1 MMKKTA
7 ILSITT
13 IALMSTA
20 AVFLYPTFLPVKT
33 DELNSNKK
41 IEQNASSLK
50 ATSQQDTE
58 IDNASAKDMME
69 YFVSGNNELTLEDIR
84 DNVAKHH
91 NQSQSAVVDEALFA
105 KYLEYKSALTSLDV
119 RFDTTSISAEDLQAL
134 NQALLD
140 LQDQFFS
147 QSEISILF
155 THDNRMREI
164 ALEKLLLKQEG
175 LGEQDYQQR
184 MDALMSEQPDYV
196 QTSHQNQVLLQQ
208 LSSSKDLDEQGKYL
222 KRSELVDEE
231 ATQRLE
237 ALDKQRAAFE
247 GSLEV
252 YFAERNDVLNDSIL
266 SETEQQEIIAQLR
279 TEHFLPEQLRRV
291 EAIERIR
298 AAESSQ

>member
-1 MMKKTA
+1 MKKTA

-20 AVFLYPTFLPVKT
+20 AVFLYL
-33 DELNSNKK
+33 KK
-41 IEQNASSLK
+41 EDASSYNNNEQSSSSLK
-50 ATSQQDTE
+50 VSSQQDTE
-58 IDNASAKDMME
+58 IDSASAKDMME
-69 YFVSGNNELTLEDIR
+69 YFVSGNTELTLEEIR
-84 DNVAKHH
+84 DNVANHH
-91 NQSQSAVVDEALFA
+91 EQSSTAVVDEGLFT

-119 RFDTTSISAEDLQAL
+119 QFDTTSISADDLRAL

-140 LQDQFFS
+140 LQAQFFS
-147 QSEISILF
+147 ESEISILF

-175 LGEQDYQQR
+175 LEEEEYQQR
-184 MDALMSEQPDYV
+184 LESYLSEQPDYV
-196 QTSHQNQVLLQQ
+196 QSSHQNQVLLQQ
-208 LSSSKDLDEQGKYL
+208 LSSSEGLNEQGKYL
-222 KRSELVDEE
+222 KRSELVGEE

-237 ALDKQRAAFE
+237 ALDKQRADFE

-252 YFAERNDVLNDSIL
+252 YFAERNDVLNDSFL
-266 SETEQQEIIAQLR
+266 SETEQQETISQLR

-298 AAESSQ
+298 ANEAKQ

>member
-1 MMKKTA
+1 MKKTV

-20 AVFLYPTFLPVKT
+20 AVFLYVPAKT
-33 DELNSNKK
+33 DNLNSNNKQ
-41 IEQNASSLK
+41 QNASSLK
-50 ATSQQDTE
+50 VTSQQDTD

-69 YFVSGNNELTLEDIR
+69 YFVSGNTELTLEDIR

-91 NQSQSAVVDEALFA
+91 EQSQVTIVDEALFA

-119 RFDTTSISAEDLQAL
+119 QFDTTSISAEDLRTL

-140 LQDQFFS
+140 LQAQFFS
-147 QSEISILF
+147 PSEISILF

-208 LSSSKDLDEQGKYL
+208 LSSSEGLDQQDKYL
-222 KRSELVDEE
+222 QRNELVGEE
-231 ATQRLE
+231 AAQRLE
-237 ALDKQRAAFE
+237 ALDEQRAAFE
-247 GSLEV
+247 DSLEV
-252 YFAERNDVLNDSIL
+252 YFSERNDVLNDSAL
-266 SETEQQEIIAQLR
+266 SETKQQETIAQLR

-298 AAESSQ
+298 ATENAQ

>member
-1 MMKKTA
+1 MKKTA

-20 AVFLYPTFLPVKT
+20 AVFLYL
-33 DELNSNKK
+33 KK
-41 IEQNASSLK
+41 EDTSSYNNNEQSTSSLK
-50 ATSQQDTE
+50 VSSQQDTE
-58 IDNASAKDMME
+58 IDSASAKDMME
-69 YFVSGNNELTLEDIR
+69 YFVSGNTEFTLEDIR

-91 NQSQSAVVDEALFA
+91 DQSQGAVVDEALFA

-119 RFDTTSISAEDLQAL
+119 QFVTTSISTEDLRTL

-140 LQDQFFS
+140 LQAQFFS

-175 LGEQDYQQR
+175 LDESEYQQR
-184 MDALMSEQPDYV
+184 LESYLSEQPDYV
-196 QTSHQNQVLLQQ
+196 QTSHQNQILLQQ
-208 LSSSKDLDEQGKYL
+208 LSSSEGLDEQGKYL

-237 ALDKQRAAFE
+237 ALDKQRAAFK

-252 YFAERNDVLNDSIL
+252 YFAERNDVLSDLTL
-266 SETEQQEIIAQLR
+266 SQTEQQETIAQLR

>member
-1 MMKKTA
+1 MKKTA

-20 AVFLYPTFLPVKT
+20 AVFLYLQKEDP
-33 DELNSNKK
+33 NSYSDN
-41 IEQNASSLK
+41 EQSASSLK
-50 ATSQQDTE
+50 VASQKDTE

-69 YFVSGNNELTLEDIR
+69 YFVSGNTELTLEDIR

-91 NQSQSAVVDEALFA
+91 EQSQATIVDEALFA

-119 RFDTTSISAEDLQAL
+119 QFDTTSIPADDLRAL

-140 LQDQFFS
+140 LQSQFFS
-147 QSEISILF
+147 ESEISILF

-175 LGEQDYQQR
+175 LDEPEYQQR
-184 MDALMSEQPDYV
+184 LESYLSEQPDYV
-196 QTSHQNQVLLQQ
+196 QTSHQNQVLLPQ
-208 LSSSKDLDEQGKYL
+208 LSSSEGLDEQGKYL
-222 KRSELVDEE
+222 KRNELVGEE

-237 ALDKQRAAFE
+237 ALDQQRESFE
-247 GSLEV
+247 GALEI
-252 YFAERNDVLNDSIL
+252 YFVERNDILNDSAL
-266 SETEQQEIIAQLR
+266 SEIEQKETIAQLR
-279 TEHFLPEQLRRV
+279 EAHFQPQQLRRV

-298 AAESSQ
+298 AAENGQ

>member
-1 MMKKTA
+1 MKKTA

-20 AVFLYPTFLPVKT
+20 AVFLYLNNQYTHT
-33 DELNSNKK
+33 DD
-41 IEQNASSLK
+41 EQRVSSLK
-50 ATSQQDTE
+50 VTSQQDTD

-69 YFVSGNNELTLEDIR
+69 YFVSGNAELTLEDIR

-91 NQSQSAVVDEALFA
+91 EQASTTVVDEALFA

-119 RFDTTSISAEDLQAL
+119 QFGTTSISADDLRAL

-140 LQDQFFS
+140 LQAQFFS
-147 QSEISILF
+147 ESEISILF

-175 LGEQDYQQR
+175 LEDEEYQQR
-184 MDALMSEQPDYV
+184 LESYLSEQPDYV
-196 QTSHQNQVLLQQ
+196 QSSHQNQVLLQQ
-208 LSSSKDLDEQGKYL
+208 LSSSEGLDEQGKYL
-222 KRSELVDEE
+222 KRSELVGEE

-247 GSLEV
+247 DSLEV
-252 YFAERNDVLNDSIL
+252 YFAERNDVLKDSFL
-266 SETEQQEIIAQLR
+266 SKTEQQEKIAQLR

-298 AAESSQ
+298 AAESRQ

>member
-1 MMKKTA
+1 MKKTA

-13 IALMSTA
+13 IALMSAA

-41 IEQNASSLK
+41 IEQSASSLK

-69 YFVSGNNELTLEDIR
+69 YFVSGNTELTLEDIR

-91 NQSQSAVVDEALFA
+91 DQSQGAVVDEALFA
-105 KYLEYKSALTSLDV
+105 KYLEYKSELASLDV
-119 RFDTTSISAEDLQAL
+119 QFDSTSISAEDLRAL

-140 LQDQFFS
+140 LQAQFFS

-184 MDALMSEQPDYV
+184 MDSLMSEQPDYV

-208 LSSSKDLDEQGKYL
+208 LSSSDGLEQQDKYL
-222 KRSELVDEE
+222 KRNELVGEE
-231 ATQRLE
+231 AAQRLE
-237 ALDKQRAAFE
+237 SARPTK
-247 GSLEV
+247 S
-252 YFAERNDVLNDSIL
+252 
-266 SETEQQEIIAQLR
+266 
-279 TEHFLPEQLRRV
+279 
-291 EAIERIR
+291 RI
-298 AAESSQ
+298 

>member
-1 MMKKTA
+1 MKKIA

-20 AVFLYPTFLPVKT
+20 AVFLYLKKEDTSSYN
-33 DELNSNKK
+33 NS
-41 IEQNASSLK
+41 EQSASLLK
-50 ATSQQDTE
+50 VASQQDTE

-69 YFVSGNNELTLEDIR
+69 YFVSGNTELTLEDIR

-91 NQSQSAVVDEALFA
+91 EQSQVAIVDEALFA
-105 KYLEYKSALTSLDV
+105 KYLEYKSALASLDV
-119 RFDTTSISAEDLQAL
+119 QFDTTSISAEDLRAL

-140 LQDQFFS
+140 LQAQFFS
-147 QSEISILF
+147 ESEISILF

-175 LGEQDYQQR
+175 LDELEYQQR
-184 MDALMSEQPDYV
+184 LESYLSEQPDYV

-208 LSSSKDLDEQGKYL
+208 LSSSKGLDEQGRYL
-222 KRSELVDEE
+222 KRNELVGEE

-237 ALDKQRAAFE
+237 ALDQQRADFDGA
-247 GSLEV
+247 LEI
-252 YFAERNDVLNDSIL
+252 YFVERNDILNDSAL
-266 SETEQQEIIAQLR
+266 SEIEQQETIAQLR
-279 TEHFLPEQLRRV
+279 TTHFQPEQLRRV

-298 AAESSQ
+298 AAESDQ

>member
-1 MMKKTA
+1 MKKTA

-20 AVFLYPTFLPVKT
+20 AVFLYVTFLPEQT
-33 DELNSNKK
+33 DNLNLNNKQ
-41 IEQNASSLK
+41 QNASSLK
-50 ATSQQDTE
+50 VTSQQDTE

-69 YFVSGNNELTLEDIR
+69 YFVSGNTELTLEDIR

-91 NQSQSAVVDEALFA
+91 EQSQAAVVDEALFA

-119 RFDTTSISAEDLQAL
+119 QFDTTSISADDLRAL

-140 LQDQFFS
+140 LQFQFFS
-147 QSEISILF
+147 ESEISILF

-175 LGEQDYQQR
+175 LDEPEYQQR
-184 MDALMSEQPDYV
+184 LESYLSEQPDYV
-196 QTSHQNQVLLQQ
+196 QTSHQNQVLLPQ
-208 LSSSKDLDEQGKYL
+208 LSSSEGLDEQGKYL
-222 KRSELVDEE
+222 KRNELVGEE

-237 ALDKQRAAFE
+237 ALDQQRESFE
-247 GSLEV
+247 GALEI
-252 YFAERNDVLNDSIL
+252 YFVERNDILNDSAL
-266 SETEQQEIIAQLR
+266 SEIEQKETIAQLR
-279 TEHFLPEQLRRV
+279 EAHFQPQQLRRV

-298 AAESSQ
+298 AAENGQ